1 MELLGFIFV
10 CIFIYA
16 LMKNKNT
23 HTPPTQKKK
32 ATPSKQRYK
41 SEAQTNDT
49 NELSDFRITIS
60 TSTNYSSEPES
71 KNRTAGKWVLPGK
84 SIKIGSENITGGYFY
99 TGGRLK
105 SLDGYDTE
113 ASLVDPTLKINN
125 SSPDYGGDNMGYW
138 PTYSQISPQSRA
150 AYIKWLA
157 SDRKDPEA
165 YIGYVFLY
173 FYGLERR
180 ILIDAASGNV
190 SDSEIDSIIN
200 ELQRLRTIY
209 GDNRSFNGYVTNLLS
224 HAWALYKSDQL
235 PDKSILLAKR
245 DFTSVFKLQLAKTVD
260 RGEPISS
267 ELALVWIKSHPEFSL
282 RTAARRCE
290 QEFDELFAIRYK
302 KKFDDGLIIA
312 PNKTKVQLEYY
323 PASSSLRGS
332 HNTKVD
338 LPDASRLKAPVKK
351 LMALAEECTV
361 ELEAFSRFIGKPENS
376 RDSLTAAAFLPSELA
391 ASSSNSQFKKLK
403 LWIASKI
410 DSGLGLVTTEELL
423 SQFSDEAPLKIN
435 KKEALML
442 AGLVEKSGFGL
453 APDIRYH
460 QAKPELNGN
469 VVLFN
474 KAHDEG
480 FKPSNAFNQMG
491 TILRLGAMVASIDG
505 HIDNS
510 EIDLLEKL
518 ISEDKQLKKDE
529 KQSLKAYLH
538 WRLNTKVNMTGLKAR
553 LDSISD
559 REKTAISHILIG
571 VALADGNVDPT
582 EIKQLEKLYTSLGL
596 DKTMV
601 SSDIHSLTSRKI
613 TPDLKDNASAKKPD
627 LSPSSEFFL
636 NHELIKIHG
645 SETDDV
651 KAILGS
657 IFADETIDDEPEVAE
672 VPTTVGTITGLD
684 AAHTRFY
691 EALIT
696 KEQWASEEVKSLCKE
711 LNLMMNGAIETLN
724 DWAFENLDAPIVE
737 DGSTVFVDLELAE
750 EISAL

>member
-1 MELLGFIFV
+1 MELLIIIIVGV
-10 CIFIYA
+10 VIYA
-16 LMKNKNT
+16 VAKNSL
-23 HTPPTQKKK
+23 KKP
-32 ATPSKQRYK
+32 APLDDV
-41 SEAQTNDT
+41 E
-49 NELSDFRITIS
+49 NELTDFRITVS
-60 TSTNYSSEPES
+60 TSTSYSSEPES
-71 KNRTAGKWVLPGK
+71 KNKKPGKWVQPGEA
-84 SIKIGSENITGGYFY
+84 IKVGSESISGGYFY
-99 TGGRLK
+99 TGGSLK

-113 ASLVDPTLKINN
+113 ASLIDPTLKLNN
-125 SSPDYGGDNMGYW
+125 SSPDYGGDDMGYW
-138 PTYSQISPQSRA
+138 PTYGQISPQSRA
-150 AYIKWLA
+150 AYIEWLA

-180 ILIDAASGNV
+180 ILVDAAAGDV
-190 SDSEIDSIIN
+190 SDSEIDALIN

-209 GDNRSFNGYVTNLLS
+209 GDNRSFNGYATGLLS
-224 HAWALYKSDQL
+224 HAWALYKPDQH

-245 DFTSVFKLQLAKTVD
+245 GFTSVFKLQLAKTVD
-260 RGEPISS
+260 RGEPVTS

-282 RTAARRCE
+282 RTPARRCE
-290 QEFDELFAIRYK
+290 QEFDELFAMRYK
-302 KKFDDGLIIA
+302 KKFGDGLVIA

-332 HNTKVD
+332 HGTKVD

-351 LMALAEECTV
+351 LMVLAEVCTV
-361 ELEAFSRFIGKPENS
+361 ELEAYSRFIGKPENS
-376 RDSLTAAAFLPSELA
+376 RESLAAAAYLPTDLA
-391 ASSSNSQFKKLK
+391 ASSSNSQFDQLK
-403 LWIASKI
+403 SWIASKI
-410 DSGLGLVTTEELL
+410 DSESGLVTTEELL
-423 SQFSDEAPLKIN
+423 SQLGEEAPLKIN
-435 KKEALML
+435 KKEAIML

-453 APDIRYH
+453 APDVRYH

-474 KAHDEG
+474 KAHGEG
-480 FKPSNAFNQMG
+480 FKPSNAFNQVG

-529 KQSLKAYLH
+529 KPSLQAYLH

-553 LDSISD
+553 LESISD
-559 REKTAISHILIG
+559 REKTAVSHILVG

-596 DKTMV
+596 DKSMV
-601 SSDIHSLTSRKI
+601 SSDIHSLTSRKVAPEP
-613 TPDLKDNASAKKPD
+613 TASTSAKQPES
-627 LSPSSEFFL
+627 LVSSEFSL
-636 NHELIKIHG
+636 NYELINIHG

-657 IFADETIDDEPEVAE
+657 IFVDETIDDEPEVVE
-672 VPTTVGTITGLD
+672 GLPTVGTITGLD
-684 AAHTRFY
+684 ASHTRFY
-691 EALIT
+691 ETLIT
-696 KEQWASEEVKSLCKE
+696 KEQWASEEVRSLCKE

-750 EISAL
+750 EIAAL